1 MLQVLVIVYLCGY
14 NYLHVPTDGRKTLM
28 ATDCN
33 ITRARSTEH
42 LLLQEAKLD
51 TRPQVHN

>member
-28 ATDCN
+28 ATNCN